1 MSESTI
7 SEVQPSHD
15 LAAGVVVVRE
25 RSVLA
30 VYEHG
35 YWTLPK
41 GGCETGEFFRETAIR
56 EAKEETDLDVEIQ
69 GIAFTSEVRIADDV
83 QHFQRYY
90 EATASGEPTS
100 NDPENEVE
108 DVAFIPI
115 DDIAQSITY
124 RPLIVPLLEW
134 LAEGEPIYRRFDLR
148 TESSDLGGD

>member
-7 SEVQPSHD
+7 SGAQTSHD

-25 RSVLA
+25 QSVLA

-56 EAKEETDLDVEIQ
+56 EAKEETDLDIEIQ
-69 GIAFTSEVRIADDV
+69 GLAFTSEVRISDDV

-90 EATASGEPTS
+90 EATAIGEPTS
-100 NDPENEVE
+100 HDPENEVE

-115 DDIAQSITY
+115 DKIAQSITY

-134 LAEGEPIYRRFDLR
+134 LDEGKSVYRRFDLR
-148 TESSDLGGD
+148 KEPTNLEGY